1 MQVDQLDNRYLNRLL
16 CLCIYGDDFGYTLL
30 FSHGGD
36 VNVKLLYVNVRVSYH
51 SFYYYYYNQF
61 VKQLKCYLLNKMS
74 PYSKKNMTSFF
85 IGSCF
90 FTQ

>member
-1 MQVDQLDNRYLNRLL
+1 MEMILD
-16 CLCIYGDDFGYTLL
+16 THL

-51 SFYYYYYNQF
+51 GFYYYNNQF

-74 PYSKKNMTSFF
+74 PYSKKTYDKVLYWELFF
-85 IGSCF
+85 YSIK
-90 FTQ
+90 